1 MTEVVTGE
9 AVVLDVPC
17 ARFPSRLLALL
28 LDVTLQV
35 LLVVGV
41 LLALGAAGVQ
51 LNAASLAA
59 VLVTALVVIIIGY
72 PAAFETL
79 TRGRTLGKMALGLRV
94 VSDDGGPERFRQALV
109 RALAAVVEIWVFTGA
124 PALICS
130 LLSPQ
135 GKRLGDVFAGTFVIQ
150 ERLPRRPGVPTGLA
164 VVPPPLAGW
173 APTLELSRLQD
184 QTAEQASSYLRRY
197 YELTPAA
204 RDELGQRIAAAV
216 AAQVTPPPPAG
227 TPPAAFLSAVLAVR
241 RQREVDRLAAQQAGA
256 APAPAAAPAGQAGQA
271 AAAAGS
277 AAEAQ
282 AAAAR
287 PGAEPAAP
295 GPAQQEQTVPGDF
308 APPV

>member
-28 LDVTLQV
+28 LDMTLQV

-41 LLALGAAGVQ
+41 LLALGAAGVH

-109 RALAAVVEIWVFTGA
+109 RALAAVVEIWAFTGA

-184 QTAEQASSYLRRY
+184 QTAEQAGSYLRRY

-216 AAQVTPPPPAG
+216 AAQVTPPPPPG

-256 APAPAAAPAGQAGQA
+256 APAPAAGSAPEPQA
-271 AAAAGS
+271 AAAS
-277 AAEAQ
+277 
-282 AAAAR
+282 

-295 GPAQQEQTVPGDF
+295 GPARQEQTVPGDF